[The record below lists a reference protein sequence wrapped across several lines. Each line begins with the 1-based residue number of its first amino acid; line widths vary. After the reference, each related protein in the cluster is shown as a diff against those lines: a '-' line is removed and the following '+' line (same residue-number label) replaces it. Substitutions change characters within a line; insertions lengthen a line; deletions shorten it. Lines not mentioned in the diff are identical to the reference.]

1 MTPAEA
7 EKARATYIELCA
19 LCPTEDDRTL
29 LALPKW
35 PAIHALSPV
44 GLAGT
49 TLMRAAVTRSVFVDD
64 DSEEAVE
71 AGWEVHGG
79 GGSFG
84 ASVAQASAQ
93 APLTRQVEV
102 TPAVYGANVPRLVEE
117 IGRNNLHM
125 AAWML
130 MVFGAAELLAMRSL
144 MGDTFVRRIGEAWSS
159 RPREYVQVQPV
170 V

>member
-7 EKARATYIELCA
+7 EKARATYIELCT
-19 LCPTEDDRTL
+19 LCSTENDRTL

-35 PAIHALSPV
+35 PAIHALSPA
-44 GLAGT
+44 GIAGT
-49 TLMRAAVTRSVFVDD
+49 ILMRAAVTRSVFVDD
-64 DSEEAVE
+64 DSEEDAE

-84 ASVAQASAQ
+84 ASVAQASGRTPRTQ
-93 APLTRQVEV
+93 QVEV
-102 TPAVYGANVPRLVEE
+102 TPAVYGANVPVLVAE
-117 IGRNNLHM
+117 IGDYDLRV

-130 MVFGAAELLAMRSL
+130 LVFGAAELLAMRSL
-144 MGDTFVRRIGEAWSS
+144 MGDAFGRRMMEMWAE
-159 RPREYVQVQPV
+159 RPQYIMQPV